1 MFFGYQLF
9 NMFGVLLVFFFL
21 IFFFV
26 TFRHTINLTWN
37 WRGERE
43 EALAIVFNDT
53 LSRSRL
59 DICNVAGAA
68 GWLVRYIVFRFDVV

>member
-1 MFFGYQLF
+1 MCFSDINFLICSAF
-9 NMFGVLLVFFFL
+9 CCFFL
-21 IFFFV
+21 YFFV

-37 WRGERE
+37 RRGERE

-59 DICNVAGAA
+59 DICNVAGR
-68 GWLVRYIVFRFDVV
+68 LVRWFAIVFRFDVV